1 MPNPATI
8 ELEIINGRLTASD
21 GGTTEA
27 EKRAVVTWAMK
38 DNGYKPVIQP
48 FEEKSGS
55 DHDVFRRPPASAGT
69 APGYCS
75 VFTGVVD
82 RSAPDRHRYIYKIT
96 VIDNRGHRYWIDP
109 IIAVKPSRNF
119 LDFIDTTIGFFVG
132 AILAVV
138 LSAVYWRK
146 KRFDQKRD
154 AEVTRER

>member
-27 EKRAVVTWAMK
+27 EKSAVVTWAMK

-48 FEEKSGS
+48 FEEKPGS
-55 DHDVFRRPPASAGT
+55 DHDVFLRAPDRVVST
-69 APGYCS
+69 PGYCS
-75 VFTGVVD
+75 MFRGVVD
-82 RSAPDRHRYIYKIT
+82 SNAPDRHRYIYKIA